1 MGQTECRVCSTSD
14 PAVDTVKVS
23 IGATLLADADAGKA
37 SSKHQA
43 ADVQHGPVLCQEYE
57 ESARREAEELSLREE
72 QQEQERRRQREEER
86 HRLAEEQQRWQRER
100 TEAQAR
106 EEEEE
111 RHRLGSEAELSQR
124 LAAEA
129 AARRAEEERQ
139 RTAEEK
145 AHKEAKKKVEVFLKA
160 RGFKTMVM
168 PRTTCFKA
176 TYPLHVAVQEN
187 SADVVSAFLLCGADK
202 KVKNSSGKTPLEV
215 AQKLNN
221 KGSHQ
226 AVIAA
231 LA

>member
-1 MGQTECRVCSTSD
+1 MGQTECRGCSTSD
-14 PAVDTVKVS
+14 PATDTVKVS

-43 ADVQHGPVLCQEYE
+43 ADVQPGPVLCQEDE
-57 ESARREAEELSLREE
+57 ESACREAEELSLREE
-72 QQEQERRRQREEER
+72 EQERQRQREEER

-111 RHRLGSEAELSQR
+111 RHRVGSKAELAQR
-124 LAAEA
+124 QAAEA
-129 AARRAEEERQ
+129 AARRAEE
-139 RTAEEK
+139 
-145 AHKEAKKKVEVFLKA
+145 EAKKKVEVFLKA

-187 SADVVSAFLLCGADK
+187 SADVVSAFLLCGTDK
-202 KVKNSSGKTPLEV
+202 KVKNSSDKTPLEV

>member
-14 PAVDTVKVS
+14 PATDTVKVS

-43 ADVQHGPVLCQEYE
+43 ADVQPGPVLCQEDE
-57 ESARREAEELSLREE
+57 ESACREAEELSLREE
-72 QQEQERRRQREEER
+72 EQERQRQREEER

-160 RGFKTMVM
+160 RGFK
-168 PRTTCFKA
+168 R

-187 SADVVSAFLLCGADK
+187 SADVVSAFLLCGTDK

>member
-86 HRLAEEQQRWQRER
+86 HRLDEEQRRWQRER
-100 TEAQAR
+100 AEAQAR

-111 RHRLGSEAELSQR
+111 RHRVGSKAELAQR
-124 LAAEA
+124 QAAEA
-129 AARRAEEERQ
+129 AARRTEEERQ

-160 RGFKTMVM
+160 RGFK
-168 PRTTCFKA
+168 R

-187 SADVVSAFLLCGADK
+187 SADVVSAFLLCGTDK

>member
-1 MGQTECRVCSTSD
+1 MGQTECRGCSTSD
-14 PAVDTVKVS
+14 PATDTVKVS

-43 ADVQHGPVLCQEYE
+43 ADVQPGPVLCQEDE
-57 ESARREAEELSLREE
+57 ESACREAEELSLREE
-72 QQEQERRRQREEER
+72 EQERQRQREEER

-111 RHRLGSEAELSQR
+111 RHRVGSKAELAQR
-124 LAAEA
+124 QAAEA

-145 AHKEAKKKVEVFLKA
+145 ARKEAKKKVEVFLKA

-187 SADVVSAFLLCGADK
+187 SADVVSAFLLCGTDK
-202 KVKNSSGKTPLEV
+202 KVKNSSDKTPLEV

>member
-1 MGQTECRVCSTSD
+1 MGQTECRGCSTSD
-14 PAVDTVKVS
+14 PAADTVKVS

-43 ADVQHGPVLCQEYE
+43 ADVQPGPVLCQEDE
-57 ESARREAEELSLREE
+57 ESAFREAEELSLREE
-72 QQEQERRRQREEER
+72 QQEQGRQRQREEER

-100 TEAQAR
+100 AEAQAR

-111 RHRLGSEAELSQR
+111 RHRLGSEAELAQR

-129 AARRAEEERQ
+129 VARRAEE
-139 RTAEEK
+139 
-145 AHKEAKKKVEVFLKA
+145 EAKKKVEVFLKA
-160 RGFKTMVM
+160 RGFK
-168 PRTTCFKA
+168 R

-187 SADVVSAFLLCGADK
+187 SADVVSAFLLCGTDK

-215 AQKLNN
+215 AQKLTN